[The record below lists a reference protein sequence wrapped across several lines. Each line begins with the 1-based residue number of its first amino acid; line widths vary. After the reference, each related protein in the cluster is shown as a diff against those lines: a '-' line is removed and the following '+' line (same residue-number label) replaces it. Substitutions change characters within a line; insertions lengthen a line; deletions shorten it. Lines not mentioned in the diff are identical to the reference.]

1 MKKFSKIC
9 LIIVAVLGGMG
20 LLLGGISALLGGGF
34 GAIRR
39 MAERGEL
46 DAGNWHIRPYELYYS
61 SDEEDTEDDWGADD
75 DAKVYTYEAAG
86 IKNLDIDIDAAEIY
100 VKQGTDD
107 KNLVV
112 RTYGCKE
119 KYYKGDMNKDTLQI
133 QYEIHKQFPDNYDA
147 QIVIEIPEKM
157 TFDTM
162 DFDIGA
168 ADADFAVTGTLDIKL
183 GAGDIDL
190 EGGTYKDIKLDC
202 GMGSFALDG
211 IVAENVKAHCG
222 MGDGSIT
229 LRGREE
235 DYNYKMSCGMGDLT
249 VNGESY
255 SDLSGSYKVT
265 NAGAVGTIDLDCGM
279 GSIDFD
285 IES

>member
-1 MKKFSKIC
+1 
-9 LIIVAVLGGMG
+9 
-20 LLLGGISALLGGGF
+20 
-34 GAIRR
+34 

-61 SDEEDTEDDWGADD
+61 SDEDTEDDWGADD

-168 ADADFAVTGTLDIKL
+168 ADADFASGSVNCRTMELNVGAGELTGADFAVTGTLDIKL

>member
-1 MKKFSKIC
+1 MGCCSWRKA
-9 LIIVAVLGGMG
+9 LITRQSRFFRHA
-20 LLLGGISALLGGGF
+20 
-34 GAIRR
+34 
-39 MAERGEL
+39 
-46 DAGNWHIRPYELYYS
+46 
-61 SDEEDTEDDWGADD
+61 
-75 DAKVYTYEAAG
+75 YEAAG

-168 ADADFAVTGTLDIKL
+168 ADADFASGSVNCRTMELNVGAGELTGADFAVTGTLDIKL